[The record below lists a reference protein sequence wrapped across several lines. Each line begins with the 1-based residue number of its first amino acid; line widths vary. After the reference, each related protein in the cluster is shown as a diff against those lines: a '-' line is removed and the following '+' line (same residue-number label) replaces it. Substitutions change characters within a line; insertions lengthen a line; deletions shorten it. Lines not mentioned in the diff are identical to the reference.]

1 MRGRMMAVRLGGW
14 DPAVLR
20 AIVLAAL
27 FLAGALAGHVYAGSC
42 GEAAGA
48 ALGEYLDG

>member
-1 MRGRMMAVRLGGW
+1 MRGRMMTIQLGGW
-14 DPAVLR
+14 DPTVLR

-42 GEAAGA
+42 GEAAGE
-48 ALGEYLDG
+48 ALGAYLDG